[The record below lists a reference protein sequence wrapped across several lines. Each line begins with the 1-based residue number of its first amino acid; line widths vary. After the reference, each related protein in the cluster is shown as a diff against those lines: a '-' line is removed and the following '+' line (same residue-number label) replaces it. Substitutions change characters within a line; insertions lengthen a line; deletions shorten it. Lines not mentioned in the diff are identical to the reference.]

1 MLCCCCYLCKVNI
14 GILLPEPT
22 LVPLGGGKGWTGYS
36 VQDASNCPASEGTS
50 LQEAKLSLQ
59 VAFLLE
65 LSGVMPLNPLLDS
78 AFLLLNAHGLRTYP
92 STAFQFTAQQEAQ
105 LETETSQH
113 FHTLQLETS
122 WHPEA
127 WFMFSFSN
135 TIPQYC
141 ASDPSS
147 NAQLAAE
154 CWDGIASLGMTC
166 LSLYSGTVGEFV
178 MKCMVHALKT
188 VTLESELI

>member
-92 STAFQFTAQQEAQ
+92 STALQFTAQQEAQ

-127 WFMFSFSN
+127 WFMFSFS
-135 TIPQYC
+135 IP
-141 ASDPSS
+141 SLS
-147 NAQLAAE
+147 
-154 CWDGIASLGMTC
+154 IALQTQVQMHNMLGWHCITGHD
-166 LSLYSGTVGEFV
+166 LPEPLLRHSW
-178 MKCMVHALKT
+178 
-188 VTLESELI
+188 